1 MATEIIYR
9 VEQSGLYLDWNG
21 ELVLDSD
28 NTWLKFDSLDQV
40 QAFIEVSGSTGTY
53 NIEILAKKS

>member
-28 NTWLKFDSLDQV
+28 NTWIKFDSLDQIKTFV
-40 QAFIEVSGSTGTY
+40 EVSGSIGTY

>member
-9 VEQSGLYLDWNG
+9 VEQSGMYLDWNG

-28 NTWLKFDSLDQV
+28 NTWVKFSSLDQLKV
-40 QAFIEVSGSTGTY
+40 FVEVSGSIGTY
-53 NIEILAKKS
+53 NIETLVKKS

>member
-21 ELVLDSD
+21 ELVLGSD
-28 NTWLKFDSLDQV
+28 NTWVQFDSLDQV
-40 QAFIEVSGSTGTY
+40 KTFIEVSGSIGTY
-53 NIEILAKKS
+53 NIETLVKKS

>member
-9 VEQSGLYLDWNG
+9 IEQSGLYLGWNG

-28 NTWLKFDSLDQV
+28 NTWIKFDSLDQIKTFV
-40 QAFIEVSGSTGTY
+40 EVSGSIGTY